1 MDRQQWD
8 RHDIAAYLGIRV
20 GSVNA
25 WLARHEIAPVA
36 RRPAGRGALANLYD
50 ADEVKR
56 VRAAGRRWRNRPPRP
71 PASGDAATRR

>member
-8 RHDIAAYLGIRV
+8 RHDIAAYLGIQV

-25 WLARHEIAPVA
+25 WLSRHGIAPVA

-50 ADEVKR
+50 AEEITR
-56 VRAAGRRWRNRPPRP
+56 VREAGRGWR
-71 PASGDAATRR
+71 D

>member
-1 MDRQQWD
+1 MVQQKWD

-25 WLARHEIAPVA
+25 WLARHRISPVA

-50 ADEVKR
+50 AEEIKR
-56 VRAAGRRWRNRPPRP
+56 VRKAGRNQPH
-71 PASGDAATRR
+71 